1 MIIYPNTVKRQG
13 SVHTGIITL
22 VIAIVIAAL
31 GAGIAIFMYSR
42 NNSFYFIPIAFASF
56 LSLGGLIMGTIDL
69 IKGIQGHK
77 IMRDGYKSS
86 CEIVYIGHHS
96 GHSNDRT
103 GPYMIVQYNSQ
114 TNKQRLLKVGLNFK
128 NVFRLSL
135 GAVIECYI
143 LGEGCYINM
152 KEEVKILK
160 QPEKEMTIKD
170 AFTSLFKD
178 TR

>member
-13 SVHTGIITL
+13 NVLTGVITL

-31 GAGIAIFMYSR
+31 GAGIAIFMYTRGS
-42 NNSFYFIPIAFASF
+42 SFYFIPIAIGAF
-56 LSLGGLIMGTIDL
+56 LSLGGFITGIIDL
-69 IKGIQGHK
+69 AKGIHGHK

-86 CEIVYIGHHS
+86 CEIVYIGHHTS
-96 GHSNDRT
+96 HSNDRT

-114 TNKQRLLKVGLNFK
+114 TNKQHLLKVGLNYQ
-128 NVFRLSL
+128 NIFRLSL

-152 KEEVKILK
+152 KEEVKILR
-160 QPEKEMTIKD
+160 QPEKEMTIKE
-170 AFTSLFKD
+170 AFTNLFKD
-178 TR
+178 TK

>member
-31 GAGIAIFMYSR
+31 GAGIAIFMYTR
-42 NNSFYFIPIAFASF
+42 DNSFYFIPIAIGAF
-56 LSLGGLIMGTIDL
+56 LSLGGFITGIIDL
-69 IKGIQGHK
+69 AKGIQGHK
-77 IMRDGYKSS
+77 IMRDGYKS
-86 CEIVYIGHHS
+86 
-96 GHSNDRT
+96 T

-114 TNKQRLLKVGLNFK
+114 TNKQRLLKVGLNYQ
-128 NVFRLSL
+128 NIFRLSL

-152 KEEVKILK
+152 KEEVKILR
-160 QPEKEMTIKD
+160 QPEKEMTIKE
-170 AFTSLFKD
+170 AFTNLFKD
-178 TR
+178 TK